1 MLYLSQRKKY
11 RRPASHCEVKSL
23 RKKLK
28 EKISESLSSVLP
40 ITVIV
45 LLLSFTLAP
54 MPIGTLMLFLMGAAM
69 LIVGMGF
76 FSLGA
81 DIAMMPMGDQMGR
94 KLGESKKLPFILA
107 VCFFI
112 GVTVT
117 IAEPDLT
124 VLARQVPAVPDLV
137 IILTVAVGVGIF
149 LMISMLRTRLGWSL
163 SRTLIILYILVFLLS
178 IFVPNEFLAVAFDSG
193 GVTTG
198 PITVPFIMALGTGL
212 ASIKGKADDNFGTV
226 ALCSVGPI
234 LAVMLLGLFYQS
246 TEVAYDPFTIPIV
259 FNSQDVGAQFALGLP
274 EYIEEVALGL
284 LPIILFFAAF
294 QLISIRLR
302 KHAII
307 KIVVGILYTYVGLVL
322 FLTGANV
329 GFMPAGYF
337 LGQTLA
343 ALPQEWILVPIG
355 MVVGYFIVAAEPA
368 VHVLNKQVE
377 EVTAGA
383 IPQKAIGLSLSIGVA
398 VSVGIAMLRVWLGI
412 PIYYFLVPG
421 YAIAILLTFFVP
433 KIFTAIAFDSG
444 GVASGPMTATFL
456 LPLAMGACEA
466 LDGDILLDAFGVV
479 AMVAMTPLI
488 TLQMLGL
495 AYQRKL
501 KRTRDLTPD
510 EEQEIILT
518 DDVIDYP
525 EEVDV

>member
-1 MLYLSQRKKY
+1 MRQ
-11 RRPASHCEVKSL
+11 
-23 RKKLK
+23 KLK

-40 ITVIV
+40 ITILV

-54 MPIGTLMLFLMGAAM
+54 MPTGTLMMFLLGAVM

-81 DIAMMPMGDQMGR
+81 DISMMPMGDQIGR
-94 KLGESKKLPFILA
+94 KLGASQNLPFVMAI
-107 VCFFI
+107 CFFI

-117 IAEPDLT
+117 IAEPDLS
-124 VLARQVPAVPDLV
+124 VLARQVPAVPDMA
-137 IILTVAVGVGIF
+137 IILTVAAGVGIF
-149 LMISMLRTRLGWSL
+149 LMLSLLRTRLDWSL
-163 SRTLIILYILVFLLS
+163 SRTLIILYSLVFLLS
-178 IFVPNEFLAVAFDSG
+178 IFIPNEFLAVAFDAG

-198 PITVPFIMALGTGL
+198 PITVPFILALGTGL
-212 ASIKGKADDNFGTV
+212 ASFRGKDDETFGTV

-246 TEVAYDPFTIPIV
+246 TQVNYTPFTIPIV
-259 FNSQDVGAQFALGLP
+259 TNSQDVGIQFAGGLP
-274 EYIEEVALGL
+274 TYMKEVVLGL
-284 LPIILFFAAF
+284 LPVILFFAVF
-294 QLISIRLR
+294 QIFSIRLR

-307 KIVVGILYTYVGLVL
+307 KIGVGILYTYIGLVL

-343 ALPQEWILVPIG
+343 ALPENWILIPIG
-355 MVVGYFIVAAEPA
+355 MVVGYFIVVAEPA

-383 IPQKAIGLSLSIGVA
+383 IPHRAIRLSLSIGVA
-398 VSVGIAMLRVWLGI
+398 LSLGMAMLRILFGI
-412 PIYYFLVPG
+412 PIYYFLAPG

-488 TLQMLGL
+488 TLQLLGL
-495 AYQRKL
+495 FYQLKL
-501 KRTRDLTPD
+501 KKAPDLTPD
-510 EEQEIILT
+510 EAGTIIST
-518 DDVIDYP
+518 DDIIDYGDDIIEYN
-525 EEVDV
+525 EEVDL